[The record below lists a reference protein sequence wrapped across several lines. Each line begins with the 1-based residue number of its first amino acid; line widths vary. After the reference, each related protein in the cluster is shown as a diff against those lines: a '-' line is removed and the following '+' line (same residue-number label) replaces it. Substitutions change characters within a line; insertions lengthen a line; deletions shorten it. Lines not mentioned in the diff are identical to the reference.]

1 MNKENRVVLIT
12 GGAGGIGGAAA
23 RLFAESGDSV
33 VVADYVEDAG
43 KKTVAELPEV
53 VGGHLFVQ
61 VDVADSA
68 SVAEMVS
75 KVVDHYGKIDVLV
88 NNAGITRDAMFRK
101 MSEDDWH
108 QVINVNLNG
117 VYYCAKAVIP
127 HLLEQ
132 GSGVIINTS
141 SVVGVHG
148 NIGQTNYAATKSAV
162 IGMTKTWA
170 KELGPKGIRV
180 NAVAPGFINTNM
192 VASVPEKIL
201 SQLAEKV
208 PLRRLGEAEDIGKAY
223 VFLASDDASYVNGT
237 VLEVTG
243 GLTL

>member
-1 MNKENRVVLIT
+1 MENQVVLIT
-12 GGAGGIGGAAA
+12 GGAGGIGAAAA
-23 RLFAESGDSV
+23 RLFAEKGASV

-43 KKTVAELPEV
+43 KTAVEGLPEV
-53 VGGHLFVQ
+53 SGGHLFVQ
-61 VDVADSA
+61 VDVSDST
-68 SVAEMVS
+68 SVQAMVE
-75 KVVDHYGKIDVLV
+75 KVVGHFGKVDVLI
-88 NNAGITRDAMFRK
+88 NNAGITRDAMLRK
-101 MSEDDWH
+101 MTDEDWH

-127 HLLEQ
+127 HMLEK
-132 GSGVIINTS
+132 GSGAIINTS

-192 VASVPEKIL
+192 VASVPEKVIG
-201 SQLAEKV
+201 QLVEKV

-223 VFLASDDASYVNGT
+223 VFLASDDAAYVNGT
-237 VLEVTG
+237 VLEVNG